1 MTDVVLPQP
10 IVHNLIRPGRC
21 DGYTTRRSVG
31 RLAHSMNESIPSMYA
46 QRQDLVR
53 ALYAIVTVESRWRQN
68 GTYRGNR
75 TLKTAFAFS
84 GLGYR
89 SARRHTASAAVYG
102 MAHWPGLLSSR
113 SVSVGDRFGKC
124 CKQHRNIHLGKLRLQ
139 KNQAVRFCCRHESD
153 FQCLGAVRS

>member
-1 MTDVVLPQP
+1 
-10 IVHNLIRPGRC
+10 
-21 DGYTTRRSVG
+21 
-31 RLAHSMNESIPSMYA
+31 MYA
-46 QRQDLVR
+46 QRQHLVR

-89 SARRHTASAAVYG
+89 SARCHTASAAVYG
-102 MAHWPGLLSSR
+102 IAHWPACSAHAAFR
-113 SVSVGDRFGKC
+113 WANRFGKC